1 MHKGGGI
8 IVEQKRTKFLIVAS
22 LVIGLA
28 SFLFLTADAA
38 ISYSDNASFCLNCH
52 EMNDAYDS
60 LQLSNHKQFKCTDCH
75 APHSYLPKV
84 VFKTK
89 SGLRDLYAVTLGEVP
104 QIIRATGESK
114 AIITA
119 NCTGCHKSTVEFTDM
134 GRGRLCTDCHRDL
147 VHKKM

>member
-1 MHKGGGI
+1 MEG
-8 IVEQKRTKFLIVAS
+8 KRKKVLITVG

-28 SFLFLTADAA
+28 SFLFLTADTA
-38 ISYSDNASFCLNCH
+38 ISYTDNARFCLNCH
-52 EMNDAYDS
+52 VMNDAYES

-104 QIIRATGESK
+104 QIIRVTGESK
-114 AIITA
+114 AIISA
-119 NCTGCHKSTVEFTDM
+119 NCTACHKSTVEHTGM